1 MATVVV
7 SLAAQSPVYLEA
19 FSKHFND
26 ARSVEKSPF
35 IKLLQE
41 CISECFNWFE
51 TTFIVLDALDESS
64 DIDALMSQ
72 LLCLGHQG
80 RKKIKLFV
88 TSRTSTTLE
97 ELENG
102 YLAIALEQSL
112 IYADIFKYV
121 EGEVSCA
128 VSRQKLKLRDPTLQQ
143 EIISVLST
151 KAQGMFQ
158 LVKYQLDQIRKLKT
172 DKAIRD
178 SLKRLSRNLN
188 ETYVQA

>member
-1 MATVVV
+1 M
-7 SLAAQSPVYLEA
+7 EA
-19 FSKHFND
+19 ISKHLND
-26 ARSVEKSPF
+26 ARSVGKSPS

-41 CISECFNWFE
+41 CISECLNWFE
-51 TTFIVLDALDESS
+51 TIFVVLDALDESS

-80 RKKIKLFV
+80 RKKITLFV
-88 TSRTSTTLE
+88 TSRTSTTVQASLE
-97 ELENG
+97 ELEDG

-121 EGEVSCA
+121 EGEVSSA

-178 SLKRLSRNLN
+178 SLKRLPRTSN